1 MKWEMIAG
9 LEIHAQLLTKT
20 KAFCRC
26 PNSYGD
32 PPNTHVCPVC
42 LGMPG
47 ALPVLNKEVVAQATR
62 LALAIGATIHP
73 KSKFDRKNYYYPDLP
88 KGYQISQFDEP
99 FSSGGRIEFQVGGT
113 QRAINIT
120 RAHIEEDAG
129 KSMHQ
134 EDGSTIVDMNRCGV
148 PLVEIVSEPEFR
160 SPQEAG
166 AYVASIRELLRF
178 IGVCD
183 GNMEEGSLRCDANVS
198 VRLVGEDGFRERT
211 EMKNLNSIRSIE
223 RAVQTEMERQIAVYE
238 SGGEIHRQ
246 TLLWDEAKGELRP
259 MRRKE
264 GSDDY
269 RYFPE
274 PDLVELETAPDFVH
288 LIQISLPELPA
299 SRRKRYTE
307 EYALN
312 SESVY
317 FLASDICISDMF
329 QTLVELSGSPVIS
342 ASFMQSEVQRASKE
356 NNWTIEALPVKADRL
371 ADLVQAVAS
380 GTVSRNQAKD
390 IFKLML
396 VDKTS
401 VSDIILKHGIKQIGD
416 ESDLRALIEPL
427 IKAHPQEVERYRS
440 GKKNLMGFFVGQV
453 MQSTNGQADPKT
465 VAKLVKELLEV

>member
-1 MKWEMIAG
+1 
-9 LEIHAQLLTKT
+9 
-20 KAFCRC
+20 
-26 PNSYGD
+26 
-32 PPNTHVCPVC
+32 
-42 LGMPG
+42 
-47 ALPVLNKEVVAQATR
+47 
-62 LALAIGATIHP
+62 
-73 KSKFDRKNYYYPDLP
+73 
-88 KGYQISQFDEP
+88 
-99 FSSGGRIEFQVGGT
+99 
-113 QRAINIT
+113 
-120 RAHIEEDAG
+120 
-129 KSMHQ
+129 
-134 EDGSTIVDMNRCGV
+134 
-148 PLVEIVSEPEFR
+148 
-160 SPQEAG
+160 
-166 AYVASIRELLRF
+166 
-178 IGVCD
+178 
-183 GNMEEGSLRCDANVS
+183 ANVS

-288 LIQISLPELPA
+288 SIQISLPELPA
-299 SRRKRYTE
+299 SRRKRYAE

-317 FLASDICISDMF
+317 FLASDIGISDMF